1 MKLTVDNISLSIN
14 IIGLYYFSFRLLLLV
29 SHDYICGSSNLQLFL
44 LTKSEVQYGS
54 RQVILA
60 RAVGR
65 HRWPGQPI
73 VRSGA
78 IGTVPRS
85 IHIDH
90 KIKSLVNNGAKE
102 HHGLMDGN
110 QNLFS
115 VAR

>member
-14 IIGLYYFSFRLLLLV
+14 IIGLYYFLFRLLLLV

-44 LTKSEVQYGS
+44 LTKCGVQYGS

-85 IHIDH
+85 IV
-90 KIKSLVNNGAKE
+90 KAYKSLMPRVSA
-102 HHGLMDGN
+102 
-110 QNLFS
+110 
-115 VAR
+115 

>member
-1 MKLTVDNISLSIN
+1 MNLIVNNISPSIN
-14 IIGLYYFSFRLLLLV
+14 IISLYHIVIFRLLLLV

-44 LTKSEVQYGS
+44 LTKSEAQYGS

-85 IHIDH
+85 IV
-90 KIKSLVNNGAKE
+90 KAYKSLMPRVSA
-102 HHGLMDGN
+102 
-110 QNLFS
+110 
-115 VAR
+115 